1 MIIQTA
7 FFGTDKAESF
17 NNLIEEWLVGVI
29 IFSLLTWYIAKVS
42 GTKKADSYNG
52 SALVTMM
59 MLAVF
64 AHVVW
69 LLWHQIP
76 IWYNSGHY
84 PLGSTPYAARDFISY
99 PVNLAFIV
107 LIADIFSYITL
118 KKRILTVPLLL
129 SAIFMLISAVT
140 IMAVH
145 TRNGVLAASVSLLIL
160 AIACSYKMWSDK
172 YIKSALVILVIPLI
186 IITTLITGT
195 INNDHRWEG
204 FLDTLKVATDIEN
217 NKSWLSTGQQRLFP
231 KTKSGAPLDSSAYLR
246 IAWGTV
252 ALEGIKKHPMGYG
265 YGLGAFSKYVEEEYG
280 QKKLVSSHSGVLDF
294 TLSNGIP
301 GIILWVLFSA
311 SLLWSGWFLFMR
323 GNPFGLLLILMLANF
338 FTRTVLDGHFG
349 GFRLKMFALFM
360 GAIFFLA
367 TRTTEHERQC

>member
-99 PVNLAFIV
+99 PVNLAF
-107 LIADIFSYITL
+107 
-118 KKRILTVPLLL
+118 
-129 SAIFMLISAVT
+129 M
-140 IMAVH
+140 VH
-145 TRNGVLAASVSLLIL
+145 S
-160 AIACSYKMWSDK
+160 
-172 YIKSALVILVIPLI
+172 
-186 IITTLITGT
+186 
-195 INNDHRWEG
+195 
-204 FLDTLKVATDIEN
+204 
-217 NKSWLSTGQQRLFP
+217 
-231 KTKSGAPLDSSAYLR
+231 
-246 IAWGTV
+246 
-252 ALEGIKKHPMGYG
+252 
-265 YGLGAFSKYVEEEYG
+265 
-280 QKKLVSSHSGVLDF
+280 
-294 TLSNGIP
+294 
-301 GIILWVLFSA
+301 
-311 SLLWSGWFLFMR
+311 
-323 GNPFGLLLILMLANF
+323 
-338 FTRTVLDGHFG
+338 
-349 GFRLKMFALFM
+349 
-360 GAIFFLA
+360 
-367 TRTTEHERQC
+367 